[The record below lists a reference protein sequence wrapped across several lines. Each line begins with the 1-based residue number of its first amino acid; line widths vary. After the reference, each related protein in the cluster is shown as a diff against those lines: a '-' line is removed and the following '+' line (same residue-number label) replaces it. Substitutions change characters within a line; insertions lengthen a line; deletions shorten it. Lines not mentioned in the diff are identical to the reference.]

1 MKIEMRHQWE
11 VTQNTTKVKKK
22 LLGRPKLL
30 LKWTSDVVLIHSLIL
45 LTNL

>member
-22 LLGRPKLL
+22 TVRATQTIVKMDIRCCVNSFINPF
-30 LKWTSDVVLIHSLIL
+30 
-45 LTNL
+45 N